1 MYNGNHRIQ
10 TLHSLFKPISYN
22 IPDEAE
28 RIHGISTEYAMK
40 NGIHFAEYVDSL
52 RFMIFDAD
60 VVVARNIE
68 LDVLTVFSNDIIEA
82 RYNFSLWEM
91 RIFKTM
97 LSRISVSDD
106 TFNEERLIVKDLLL
120 KYGKLGGGSL
130 YEVVKEAATSVKNRF
145 VHLP

>member
-10 TLHSLFKPISYN
+10 TLHSLIKPISYN
-22 IPDEAE
+22 IPDEVE
-28 RIHGISTEYAMK
+28 RIHGIST
-40 NGIHFAEYVDSL
+40 EYVDSL

>member
-10 TLHSLFKPISYN
+10 TLHSLIKPISYN

-97 LSRISVSDD
+97 ISRISVSDD
-106 TFNEERLIVKDLLL
+106 TFNEVKSYCERLVTEIWQVRWGQL
-120 KYGKLGGGSL
+120 
-130 YEVVKEAATSVKNRF
+130 V
-145 VHLP
+145 